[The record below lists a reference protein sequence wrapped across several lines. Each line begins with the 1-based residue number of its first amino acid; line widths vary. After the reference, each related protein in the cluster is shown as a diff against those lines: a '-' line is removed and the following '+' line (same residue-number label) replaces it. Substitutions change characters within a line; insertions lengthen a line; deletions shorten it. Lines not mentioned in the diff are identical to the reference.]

1 MSLLARPE
9 LAVAAPLTGSLQN
22 VSNMPPPISMTDQA
36 FIEKLSEG
44 VGRIQLAR
52 QRSSSLP
59 PGEAAAQ
66 IKRIEEEN
74 GTKKSKIAEEVRK
87 KKEEARAK
95 ERRQEKEK
103 EKVMSHGEK
112 ELWES
117 GDWRDH
123 VKDLNASFSK
133 SIVAAQETQTRQRR
147 HREQTPPTTSCGKT
161 MSQPR
166 Y

>member
-1 MSLLARPE
+1 LTSQNSKSEMSLLARPE
-9 LAVAAPLTGSLQN
+9 VAVTAPLTGSLQN
-22 VSNMPPPISMTDQA
+22 VNALPPPISVTDQA

-59 PGEAAAQ
+59 PGQAEAQ
-66 IKRIEEEN
+66 LKRIEEEN
-74 GTKKSKIAEEVRK
+74 GAKKSKIAEEVRR

-103 EKVMSHGEK
+103 EKVMSSGEK

-133 SIVAAQETQTRQRR
+133 L
-147 HREQTPPTTSCGKT
+147 PPISKGKKKRGRGEAFT
-161 MSQPR
+161 VES
-166 Y
+166 

>member
-1 MSLLARPE
+1 
-9 LAVAAPLTGSLQN
+9 
-22 VSNMPPPISMTDQA
+22 MTDQA

-74 GTKKSKIAEEVRK
+74 GTKKSKIAEEVRR

-133 SIVAAQETQTRQRR
+133 LPPKERRQEEEKEKVMSHGEKELWESGDWRD
-147 HREQTPPTTSCGKT
+147 HVKDLNASFSKLPPICKGKKKRGRGEAFT
-161 MSQPR
+161 VE
-166 Y
+166 

>member
-1 MSLLARPE
+1 LLARPE
-9 LAVAAPLTGSLQN
+9 VAVTAPLTGSLQN
-22 VSNMPPPISMTDQA
+22 VNALPPPISVTDQA

-59 PGEAAAQ
+59 PGQAEAQ
-66 IKRIEEEN
+66 LKRIEEEN
-74 GTKKSKIAEEVRK
+74 GASKKSKIAVEVRR

-95 ERRQEKEK
+95 ERQQEKEK
-103 EKVMSHGEK
+103 EKVMSSGEK

-117 GDWRDH
+117 GDWREH

-133 SIVAAQETQTRQRR
+133 L
-147 HREQTPPTTSCGKT
+147 PPISKGKKKRGRGEAFT
-161 MSQPR
+161 VES
-166 Y
+166 